1 MHLLM
6 VPSINCGMKYD
17 SLEIHVLLI
26 LNDNLFLVIEKT
38 LSLIM
43 SLKKNK

>member
-6 VPSINCGMKYD
+6 VPSINCGMKY
-17 SLEIHVLLI
+17 
-26 LNDNLFLVIEKT
+26 DNLFLVIEKT

-43 SLKKNK
+43 SLKKNE